1 MLKKIYLPSFRSS
14 MQKGSSILKASF
26 FRRSSSRALRCSS
39 SFYTSSSISTLT
51 RQEDAFN
58 ILLEDIFPYGLL
70 YCKVRSDA
78 EPIDGIY
85 LSTQE
90 INRSQKSSWIRCNEI
105 KNWTQTLNIQEH
117 TYLVFFCSYEL
128 TSLLQQYDCK
138 SL

>member
-1 MLKKIYLPSFRSS
+1 MLRKKYLPSFRNS
-14 MQKGSSILKASF
+14 MQKGSSLLKASI

-39 SFYTSSSISTLT
+39 SFCTSSSISTLT
-51 RQEDAFN
+51 GKEDAFS
-58 ILLEDIFPYGLL
+58 ILLEDIFPYGLM
-70 YCKVRSDA
+70 YCKVRLDA

-105 KNWTQTLNIQEH
+105 KNWTQTLNIQEQ
-117 TYLVFFCSYEL
+117 TCLVFFYSYEI

-138 SL
+138 YL